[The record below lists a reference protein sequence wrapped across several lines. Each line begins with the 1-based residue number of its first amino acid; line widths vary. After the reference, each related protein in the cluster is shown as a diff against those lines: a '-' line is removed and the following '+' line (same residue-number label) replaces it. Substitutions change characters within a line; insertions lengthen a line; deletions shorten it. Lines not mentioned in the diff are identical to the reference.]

1 MEAFEGSANFVLEK
15 DDGGRIC
22 AADAGA
28 SDRLTCIMEQ
38 IPPEPLHGKSWDWQ
52 QRNATRS

>member
-1 MEAFEGSANFVLEK
+1 MEAFEESANFVLEK

-22 AADAGA
+22 AADPGA

-38 IPPEPLHGKSWDWQ
+38 IPPDP
-52 QRNATRS
+52 A